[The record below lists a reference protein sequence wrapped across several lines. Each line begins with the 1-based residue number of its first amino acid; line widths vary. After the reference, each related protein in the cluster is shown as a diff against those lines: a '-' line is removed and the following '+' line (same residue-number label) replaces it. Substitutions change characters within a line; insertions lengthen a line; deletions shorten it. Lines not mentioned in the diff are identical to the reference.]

1 MKTNLS
7 KSRYGQCRI
16 HGAVPSS
23 RRHPVRELMIKAGI
37 LMLAIGAGIIYVTAA
52 RAQSGAPRYE
62 ADVSWPKP
70 LPDRW
75 VLGGLGGV
83 CVDAQDHVFILNRQD
98 VIEGDLNGGKLAP
111 PIIEFDPAGNV
122 VNSWGDPKLL
132 DPRLH
137 SCRVDKDNNI
147 WIASA
152 PSGMIQKYT
161 HDGSKMLLQIGKKG
175 TVDSSDGTIKGKP
188 LNSEAAIFFMPSSIF
203 VDPQNGDVYVSDGE
217 GRDSNRRVAVMDRTG
232 KFLRQWL
239 PEGMAT
245 VHCLSM
251 ANDGLVYVC
260 NREGSRIQIYD
271 KMGNFKKNIEVP
283 WTPVTPPK
291 DGKLTQN
298 GGSAVALDFSHDPNQ
313 RLIFLINQNN
323 AQVEIIDRQSG
334 KNLSSFGRPGSY
346 PGQFNQAHGI
356 AVDSKDNVYI
366 AENRG
371 RRVHKFRVVNP

>member
-1 MKTNLS
+1 MKTSL
-7 KSRYGQCRI
+7 
-16 HGAVPSS
+16 
-23 RRHPVRELMIKAGI
+23 LIKAGI
-37 LMLAIGAGIIYVTAA
+37 LMLAIGAGIIYVTVAQ
-52 RAQSGAPRYE
+52 AQSGAPRYE

-122 VNSWGDPKLL
+122 VNSWGDPKRL

-137 SCRVDKDNNI
+137 SCRTDKDNNI
-147 WIASA
+147 WIGSA

-291 DGKLTQN
+291 DGKLTQS

-313 RLIFLINQNN
+313 RLIFLVNQNN

-334 KNLSSFGRPGSY
+334 KILSSFGRPGSF

>member
-1 MKTNLS
+1 MKTNHL
-7 KSRYGQCRI
+7 
-16 HGAVPSS
+16 
-23 RRHPVRELMIKAGI
+23 IKAGI
-37 LMLAIGAGIIYVTAA
+37 LTLAIGAGIIYVTAA
-52 RAQSGAPRYE
+52 QGQSGAPRYE

-147 WIASA
+147 WIGSA
-152 PSGMIQKYT
+152 PSGMIQKYS

-245 VHCLSM
+245 VHCMSI
-251 ANDGLVYVC
+251 ANDGQVYVC

-271 KMGNFKKNIEVP
+271 KMGNFRKNIEVG

-334 KNLSSFGRPGSY
+334 KILSSFGRPGSF

-356 AVDSKDNVYI
+356 AADSKDNVYI

>member
-1 MKTNLS
+1 MKRNLL
-7 KSRYGQCRI
+7 
-16 HGAVPSS
+16 
-23 RRHPVRELMIKAGI
+23 ELLIRAG
-37 LMLAIGAGIIYVTAA
+37 MLAIVALIACAPSVQ
-52 RAQSGAPRYE
+52 AQTGAPHYE

-70 LPDRW
+70 MPDRW

-111 PIIEFDPAGNV
+111 PIIEFDPTGNV
-122 VNSWGDPKLL
+122 VNSWGDPTLL

-137 SCRVDKDNNI
+137 SCRTDKDNNI

-175 TVDSSDGTIKGKP
+175 VVDSSDGTIKGKP
-188 LNSEAAIFFMPSSIF
+188 LNSDAAIFFMPSSIF

-217 GRDSNRRVAVMDRTG
+217 GRDSNRRVAVLDRTG
-232 KFLRQWL
+232 KFMRQWQ
-239 PEGMAT
+239 PEGMTT

-251 ANDGLVYVC
+251 AKDGQVYVC

-291 DGKLTQN
+291 DGKLTQS

-313 RLIFLINQNN
+313 RLIFLVNEKK
-323 AQVEIIDRQSG
+323 APVGIIDHQSG
-334 KNLSSFGRPGSY
+334 KILSCFGSPGRL
-346 PGQFNQAHGI
+346 PGPFNQPHCI
-356 AVDSKDNVYI
+356 AAESKDNVYI

-371 RRVHKFRVVNP
+371 RREIGRAHV

>member
-1 MKTNLS
+1 MKTNDLI
-7 KSRYGQCRI
+7 R
-16 HGAVPSS
+16 
-23 RRHPVRELMIKAGI
+23 AGI
-37 LMLAIGAGIIYVTAA
+37 LTLAIGAGIIYVTAA
-52 RAQSGAPRYE
+52 QGQSGAPRYE

-98 VIEGDLNGGKLAP
+98 VVEGELNGGKLAP
-111 PIIEFDPAGNV
+111 PIIEFDPPGNV

-137 SCRVDKDNNI
+137 SCRTDKDN
-147 WIASA
+147 
-152 PSGMIQKYT
+152 
-161 HDGSKMLLQIGKKG
+161 
-175 TVDSSDGTIKGKP
+175 KGKP

-232 KFLRQWL
+232 KFLRQWQ

-251 ANDGLVYVC
+251 ANDGQVYVC

-271 KMGNFKKNIEVP
+271 KMGTFKKNIEVP

-291 DGKLTQN
+291 DGKLTQS

-334 KNLSSFGRPGSY
+334 KILSSFGRPGSF

-356 AVDSKDNVYI
+356 AVDSKDNIYI

-371 RRVHKFRVVNP
+371 RRVLKFKPANP